1 MKKFRAPAALLF
13 ILLAFAACKKDEQ
26 ATPGFDLAYTQQFDI
41 PAGIGNF
48 AVHHFYLKNIPSRYA
63 QALVQQG
70 KTDADVKGI
79 ITTAAVLSGVY
90 GDADFS
96 FVDQVSVRVYHESNP
111 NDYIEVAYRQP
122 VPLDPGNSLPLIP
135 SLADSKRLVSADRY
149 SVDVVLWLRST
160 TIDNTQAQL
169 NLQFKAEY

>member
-1 MKKFRAPAALLF
+1 MKKLRTPGLLF
-13 ILLAFAACKKDEQ
+13 LLLLAFAGCKKDEEV
-26 ATPGFDLAYTQQFDI
+26 TPGFDLVYNQAFDI
-41 PAGIGNF
+41 PAGIGNY

-79 ITTAAVLSGVY
+79 ITTSAVLSGVY

-96 FVDQVSVRVYHESNP
+96 FVDQVSIRVYHESDP

-122 VPLDPGNSLPLIP
+122 VPLDPGNTLPLLP
-135 SLADSKRLVSADRY
+135 SLANSKRLVSDDRF

-160 TIDNTQAQL
+160 TVDNTQAQL